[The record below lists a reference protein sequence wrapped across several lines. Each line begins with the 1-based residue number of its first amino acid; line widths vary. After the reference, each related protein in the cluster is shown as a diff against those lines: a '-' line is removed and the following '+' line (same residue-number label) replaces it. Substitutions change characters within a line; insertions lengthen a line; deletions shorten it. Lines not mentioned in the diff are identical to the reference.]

1 MSRINFVKIIKYS
14 RAIDAKVLAKNAIN
28 ETHTFLYSPCKIEKG
43 GYIIVDFGKELC
55 GRLDM
60 VFGWHN
66 NAASVRVRLG
76 ESVCETCAEIGENN
90 AGNYH
95 SLRDNVYSVVSWGTV
110 FTSESGFRFARIDN
124 AGDETVNL
132 TLLYAETSENGLT
145 VIGDFTCSD
154 ERICEIY
161 RTAERTLSL
170 CVRRDDIWDGVKRDR
185 VFWLGDFYP
194 ELLGAHLLYGDIPQI
209 EKVLGYI
216 KYFDGHWVNNIPS
229 YSAWWIICLEK
240 YLEVSDNKE
249 YVKNLIPY
257 VDKIVNDF
265 SVIIGETGEVSYKN
279 SKLKY
284 FGDNEFFI
292 DWPTNGQPDS
302 EIGWRYLILYTM
314 QKAKKLHAE
323 FGGENKSV
331 DDIISKLNAYNYKPS
346 DFKQVTALGVIAGKI
361 SAEEAKPLLKNGGAK
376 GLTTFMSF
384 AIFEA
389 MRIIGEGE
397 FALCMIKEYY
407 GAMLDLGATTFWEDF
422 NIECLQD
429 NPSPIDAMPES
440 GRKNIHADYGRFCY
454 SGLRHSLCHGW
465 SCGFIDFFY
474 SYILGVIP
482 IENGYKTI
490 KIEPHL
496 CGLSYIEGKIP
507 TKYGI
512 IKVRHE
518 VEDGELFTSI
528 ELPENVKRL

>member
-132 TLLYAETSENGLT
+132 TLIYAETSENGLT

-279 SKLKY
+279 SKLEY

-323 FGGENKSV
+323 FGGEDKAV
-331 DDIISKLNAYNYKPS
+331 DDII
-346 DFKQVTALGVIAGKI
+346 
-361 SAEEAKPLLKNGGAK
+361 
-376 GLTTFMSF
+376 
-384 AIFEA
+384 
-389 MRIIGEGE
+389 
-397 FALCMIKEYY
+397 
-407 GAMLDLGATTFWEDF
+407 
-422 NIECLQD
+422 
-429 NPSPIDAMPES
+429 
-440 GRKNIHADYGRFCY
+440 
-454 SGLRHSLCHGW
+454 
-465 SCGFIDFFY
+465 
-474 SYILGVIP
+474 
-482 IENGYKTI
+482 
-490 KIEPHL
+490 
-496 CGLSYIEGKIP
+496 
-507 TKYGI
+507 
-512 IKVRHE
+512 
-518 VEDGELFTSI
+518 
-528 ELPENVKRL
+528 